1 MKKKTIEINEHTEA
15 HKGHAENKKVAA
27 NLLKY
32 LLQIKFQSKT
42 DASKNLIWLLQT
54 KCNEVSA
61 NKKVA
66 AN

>member
-42 DASKNLIWLLQT
+42 DASKNLIWLL
-54 KCNEVSA
+54 
-61 NKKVA
+61 A
-66 AN
+66 AIATFIFSGRFCFA